1 MSDYFITEVSASDSN
16 ANEQIVTLLEAERI
30 HKDKN
35 LDYTCAMF
43 DEDMQVIATGSCF
56 SNTLRCLAVNSAHQG
71 EGLMNQI
78 LTHLISVQFSRGNTH
93 LFLYTKCNSAPF
105 FANLGFYEIA
115 NIKNQI
121 VFMEN
126 KRNGFSSY
134 LKNLEQTSTIQN
146 TKLLETTISKN
157 NLLVKEKTTE
167 LSTTVSESVPKEKCI
182 LLTEGK
188 NTEPTDALSKVSK
201 TKTLTASNTT
211 NLQKTIG
218 SVKTAALVINAN
230 PFTLGHQYLVEKASR
245 ENDILHLFIV
255 EEDASLIPFSIR
267 KKLVLEGTSHLPNI
281 IYHDSG
287 PYIISNATFPGYFQ
301 KDDRAVMESHAELD
315 LAVFVKIAETLH
327 ITKRYIG
334 EEPFSETTGIYNKV
348 MAEKLP
354 KNGIDCIIVPRE
366 QYTCTENEKKN
377 GTKNISSHSFPISA
391 STVRQALKEGNFTL
405 LKQLVPKTTLQYFES
420 KEAIPVIKKIQT
432 AKDVIHH

>member
-1 MSDYFITEVSASDSN
+1 MSDYFISEVSTLDSDT
-16 ANEQIVTLLEAERI
+16 NEQIVTLLEAEGI

-56 SNTLRCLAVNSAHQG
+56 SNTLRCLAVSSVHQG

-105 FANLGFYEIA
+105 FADLGFYEIA
-115 NIKNQI
+115 AIKNQI

-134 LKNLEQTSTIQN
+134 LEKLEQSSAMQITTLEE
-146 TKLLETTISKN
+146 TKI
-157 NLLVKEKTTE
+157 
-167 LSTTVSESVPKEKCI
+167 
-182 LLTEGK
+182 LTE
-188 NTEPTDALSKVSK
+188 
-201 TKTLTASNTT
+201 SNAT
-211 NLQKTIG
+211 NLQKTLS
-218 SVKTAALVINAN
+218 SVKIAALVINAN
-230 PFTLGHQYLVEKASR
+230 PFTLGHQYLVEKAAR

-255 EEDASLIPFSIR
+255 EEDVSLIPFSIR
-267 KKLVLEGTSHLPNI
+267 KKLVLGGTSHLPNI

-301 KDDRAVMESHAELD
+301 KDDQAVMESHAELD
-315 LAVFVKIAETLH
+315 LAVFIKIAEALH

-354 KNGIDCIIVPRE
+354 ENGIDCIIVPRK
-366 QYTCTENEKKN
+366 QYIDTENETQN
-377 GTKNISSHSFPISA
+377 SQSHSLPISA
-391 STVRQALKEGNFTL
+391 STVRQAIKERNFTL
-405 LKQLVPKTTLQYFES
+405 LKQLVPETTLWYFES
-420 KEAIPVIKKIQT
+420 EEAIPVIKKIQET
-432 AKDVIHH
+432 KDVIHH

>member
-1 MSDYFITEVSASDSN
+1 MSDYFISEVSTLDSDT
-16 ANEQIVTLLEAERI
+16 NEQIVTLLEAEGI

-56 SNTLRCLAVNSAHQG
+56 SNTLRCLAVSSVHQG

-105 FANLGFYEIA
+105 LADLGFYEIA
-115 NIKNQI
+115 AIKNQI

-134 LKNLEQTSTIQN
+134 LEKLEQSSAMQITTLEE
-146 TKLLETTISKN
+146 TKI
-157 NLLVKEKTTE
+157 
-167 LSTTVSESVPKEKCI
+167 
-182 LLTEGK
+182 LTE
-188 NTEPTDALSKVSK
+188 
-201 TKTLTASNTT
+201 SNAT
-211 NLQKTIG
+211 NLQKTLG
-218 SVKTAALVINAN
+218 SVKIAALVINAN
-230 PFTLGHQYLVEKASR
+230 PFTLGHQYLVEKAAR

-255 EEDASLIPFSIR
+255 EEDVSLIPFSIR
-267 KKLVLEGTSHLPNI
+267 KKLVLGGTSHLPNI

-301 KDDRAVMESHAELD
+301 KDDQAVMESHAELD
-315 LAVFVKIAETLH
+315 LAVFIKIAEALH

-354 KNGIDCIIVPRE
+354 ENGIDCIIVPRK
-366 QYTCTENEKKN
+366 QYIDTENETQN
-377 GTKNISSHSFPISA
+377 SQSHSLPISA
-391 STVRQALKEGNFTL
+391 STVRQAIKERNFTL
-405 LKQLVPKTTLQYFES
+405 LKQLVPETTLWYFES
-420 KEAIPVIKKIQT
+420 EEAIPVIKKIQET
-432 AKDVIHH
+432 KYVIHH

>member
-1 MSDYFITEVSASDSN
+1 MSDYFIAEVSTSDSDT
-16 ANEQIVTLLEAERI
+16 NEQIVTLLEAEGI

-56 SNTLRCLAVNSAHQG
+56 SNTLRCLAVSSTHQG

-78 LTHLISVQFSRGNTH
+78 ITHLISVQFSRGNTH

-105 FANLGFYEIA
+105 FADLGFYEIA
-115 NIKNQI
+115 NIKNKI

-134 LKNLEQTSTIQN
+134 LKKLEQASAIQN

-167 LSTTVSESVPKEKCI
+167 LSTTVSEE
-182 LLTEGK
+182 
-188 NTEPTDALSKVSK
+188 
-201 TKTLTASNTT
+201 
-211 NLQKTIG
+211 KTIE
-218 SVKTAALVINAN
+218 SVKIAALVINAN
-230 PFTLGHQYLVEKASR
+230 PFTLGHQYLIEKASH
-245 ENDILHLFIV
+245 ESDILHLFIV

-267 KKLVLEGTSHLPNI
+267 KKLVIEGTSHLPNI

-301 KDDRAVMESHAELD
+301 KDEQAVMESHAELD
-315 LAVFVKIAETLH
+315 LAIFIKIAEKLH

-334 EEPFSETTGIYNKV
+334 EEPFSETTGLYNQI

-354 KNGIDCIIVPRE
+354 KNGIDCIIVPRK
-366 QYTCTENEKKN
+366 QYTD
-377 GTKNISSHSFPISA
+377 TKNKETNDTKDIPSHSFPISA
-391 STVRQALKEGNFTL
+391 STVRQAIKEGNFTL
-405 LKQLVPKTTLQYFES
+405 LKHLVPETTLQYFES
-420 KEAIPVIKKIQT
+420 EEAVPVIKKIQAT
-432 AKDVIHH
+432 KDVIHH

>member
-1 MSDYFITEVSASDSN
+1 MSDYFISEVSTLDSDT
-16 ANEQIVTLLEAERI
+16 NEQIVTLLEAEGI

-56 SNTLRCLAVNSAHQG
+56 SNTLRCLAVSSVHQG

-105 FANLGFYEIA
+105 FADLGFYEIA
-115 NIKNQI
+115 AIKNQI

-134 LKNLEQTSTIQN
+134 LEKLEQSSAMQITTLEE
-146 TKLLETTISKN
+146 TKI
-157 NLLVKEKTTE
+157 
-167 LSTTVSESVPKEKCI
+167 
-182 LLTEGK
+182 LTE
-188 NTEPTDALSKVSK
+188 
-201 TKTLTASNTT
+201 SNAT
-211 NLQKTIG
+211 NLQKTLG
-218 SVKTAALVINAN
+218 SVKIAALVINAN
-230 PFTLGHQYLVEKASR
+230 PFTLGHQYLVEKAAR

-255 EEDASLIPFSIR
+255 EEDVSLIPFSIR
-267 KKLVLEGTSHLPNI
+267 KKLVLGGTSHLPNI

-315 LAVFVKIAETLH
+315 LAVFIKIAEALH

-354 KNGIDCIIVPRE
+354 ENGIDCIIVPRK
-366 QYTCTENEKKN
+366 QYIDTENETQN
-377 GTKNISSHSFPISA
+377 SQSHSLPISA
-391 STVRQALKEGNFTL
+391 STVRQAIKERNFTL
-405 LKQLVPKTTLQYFES
+405 LKQLVPETTLWYFES
-420 KEAIPVIKKIQT
+420 EEAIPVIKKIQET
-432 AKDVIHH
+432 KDVIHH